1 MTRELLKTILW
12 ILLSS
17 SMLLAG
23 IVIFIYVAREE
34 AKAKRDKIVKDN
46 NE

>member
-12 ILLSS
+12 ILMSS

-34 AKAKRDKIVKDN
+34 AKSKKDKIIKDG